1 MKFPRA
7 IRLDSS
13 DLQVFDRA
21 AEPGEWALPGTFA
34 FLERDPASF
43 GNKEKIAFQSGWLGI
58 GSFGWASLV
67 EVAEIDEPSFDD
79 LLDRLAR
86 HFVKHCGAPNL
97 AEAMPTARQEA
108 DYAASLCSHKN
119 CTLLSLAREYSDE
132 GIVERFRV
140 IKPDRAQDHA
150 RIWEIV
156 TDGNEAI

>member
-13 DLQVFDRA
+13 DLNVFERA
-21 AEPGEWALPGTFA
+21 AEPGEWAVPGTFA

-43 GNKEKIAFQSGWLGI
+43 GNKEKLAFQSGWLGT

-67 EVAEIDEPSFDD
+67 EIAEIDDAALEDVVG
-79 LLDRLAR
+79 RLAQ
-86 HFVKHCGAPNL
+86 HFVEHHGAPTL
-97 AEAMPTARQEA
+97 ADAMPAARQEV

-119 CTLLSLAREYSDE
+119 FTLLSLAREYSDE

-140 IKPDRAQDHA
+140 IQPDRARDHA

-156 TDGNEAI
+156 TDENEAI

>member
-43 GNKEKIAFQSGWLGI
+43 GSKEKIAFQSGWLGT
-58 GSFGWASLV
+58 GSFGWTSLV
-67 EVAEIDEPSFDD
+67 EVAEIDDPAFDE
-79 LLDRLAR
+79 LLDRLAQ
-86 HFVKHCGAPNL
+86 HFVERYGAPSL
-97 AEAMPTARQEA
+97 AEAMPAARQEA
-108 DYAASLCSHKN
+108 DYAASLCSHRN
-119 CTLLSLAREYSDE
+119 STLLSLARQYSDE
-132 GIVERFRV
+132 GIIERFRV
-140 IKPDRAQDHA
+140 IKPGRAQDHA

-156 TDGNEAI
+156 TDGNEGI